1 MSLSNADPAYSRGH
15 KAAHTSRANNSSTVL
30 ADTVLILPTG
40 QHGESSR
47 QKRGRDVTDEE
58 GPAVKK
64 PRAEAQPFLEK
75 ITEKFRTPKTVITLP
90 NKVTVTSEEKKR
102 NNNKRATTEPRDS
115 PGRTKTSK
123 LGKESSV
130 FRVGSAHHPLTVSDE
145 MTPVNQSRVKSRVEE
160 QSRDQDSHEVVILND
175 EPESPPQE
183 IESRAS
189 NAFLDMTRDEE
200 KNSEEESA
208 SRESFDLFADSQP
221 LTASRDSKI
230 GTLPR
235 LALVCLQIDRLVV
248 RDTDVKGEFVLRVK
262 AEHLCVSAVDASS
275 PPIEIEIAEL
285 VQVQYSALHR
295 LLVLRLKTVPAS
307 LSTFYHHKGTCSVL
321 APGTVNS
328 HTALR
333 STQRGTDPGRGV
345 E

>member
-1 MSLSNADPAYSRGH
+1 M
-15 KAAHTSRANNSSTVL
+15 L
-30 ADTVLILPTG
+30 ADTVLVLPTG
-40 QHGESSR
+40 QHGASSR

-58 GPAVKK
+58 SAPAVKRL
-64 PRAEAQPFLEK
+64 RAEAQPFLEK
-75 ITEKFRTPKTVITLP
+75 LTEKFRTPQTVITLP
-90 NKVTVTSEEKKR
+90 NKTTVTSEEKKR
-102 NNNKRATTEPRDS
+102 NNNKRVTLETRDS
-115 PGRTKTSK
+115 PGRTKTPSPTSK
-123 LGKESSV
+123 LGKEGSV

-175 EPESPPQE
+175 ELESPPHE

-189 NAFLDMTRDEE
+189 HAFLDMTRDEE
-200 KNSEEESA
+200 QNSSEDESSV
-208 SRESFDLFADSQP
+208 SRESFDLFLDSQP
-221 LTASRDSKI
+221 LSASRDSKI
-230 GTLPR
+230 GALPR

-307 LSTFYHHKGTCSVL
+307 LSGFYHHKGTCT
-321 APGTVNS
+321 AGTWHPRS
-328 HTALR
+328 H
-333 STQRGTDPGRGV
+333 PCI
-345 E
+345 